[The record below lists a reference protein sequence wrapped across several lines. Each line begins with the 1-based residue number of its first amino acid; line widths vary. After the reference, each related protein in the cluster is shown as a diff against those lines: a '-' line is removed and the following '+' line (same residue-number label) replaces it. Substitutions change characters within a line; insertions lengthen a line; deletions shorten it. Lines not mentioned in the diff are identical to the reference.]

1 MRTSEAGGSID
12 RHMASEVTASHRH
25 RSSFLR
31 ELKKHGFLYCIA
43 IPGIIFLFVF
53 NYLPMFGTI
62 VAFKRF
68 NYKDGLFN
76 SPWAGFEN
84 FKFLFGTRDA
94 LRATTNTIFLNF
106 LFIVFGT
113 LVAIVLALLLNE
125 IQSKKFKKVS
135 QSVILMPYFL
145 SWIVINVIVYT
156 LINYEHGTLNSFLKA
171 VGVSPVN
178 VYNNAGIWPVLLT
191 VIYCWKSVG
200 LNMVIY
206 LAVLVGV
213 NPDYYDA
220 AMIDGAG
227 KFKQIWYIGLPSLV
241 PVVIT
246 LTILAIGRIMN
257 ADFGM
262 FYSIVGNNSVVY
274 STVDV
279 IDTFVYRVMRNVGDI
294 GMSSAAGFLQSVVG
308 FLLVM
313 SVNLAVRRI
322 SPENALF

>member
-1 MRTSEAGGSID
+1 MTTGKAGDGISRSTGSRTA
-12 RHMASEVTASHRH
+12 VSHR
-25 RSSFLR
+25 SKSLFIR
-31 ELKKHGFLYCIA
+31 EMKRHGFLYMIA
-43 IPGIIFLFVF
+43 VPGILFLFVF

-68 NYKDGLFN
+68 NYRDGLFG

-84 FKFLFGTRDA
+84 FRFLFGTRDA
-94 LRATTNTIFLNF
+94 LKATYNTIFLNF

-113 LVAIVLALLLNE
+113 ALAVVLALLLNE
-125 IQSKKFKKVS
+125 IKSRKFKKVS

-145 SWIVINVIVYT
+145 SWIVISVIVYT
-156 LINYEHGTLNSFLKA
+156 LINYEHGTLNTFLKS
-171 VGVSPVN
+171 VGAAPVN
-178 VYNNAGIWPVLLT
+178 LYNNARIWPALLT
-191 VIYCWKSVG
+191 VIHCWKSVG

-213 NPDYYDA
+213 NQEYYDA

-227 KFKQIWYIGLPSLV
+227 KFKQVWYISLPSLV
-241 PVVIT
+241 PVIIT

-274 STVDV
+274 STADV

-294 GMSSAAGFLQSVVG
+294 GMSSAAGFLQSVIG
-308 FLLVM
+308 CLLVL